1 MPLVTSTIPNLINGV
16 SQQPAAL
23 RLASQAEQVV
33 NCMSSPV
40 EGLKKRPPAHHV
52 KKLFSGSAGAG
63 RPFVHVVDRDGTIRY
78 MVLIQDNNIRVFDLD
93 GTEKTVNKPD
103 GTSYLDITGEPSQ
116 QFRVASVADYTFI
129 ASREKTVALLNDLA
143 PGSGTK
149 GMVFIRSAEY
159 DCTYRVK
166 VDGSEVTYKTMPAG
180 GKNTSAS
187 YSQTL
192 TTVTV
197 TANGHGLVAGNEITF
212 SPLSGAGVSGTYTI
226 ATAPTANTFTY
237 TAAQSQTAS
246 GNCTIN
252 YNPALS
258 STEIAL
264 NLRTSLAAAL
274 GAGWTI
280 TNTDYVIVVV
290 KDNGGDYTLTSS
302 DSRNGGA
309 TIPIKSSVAG
319 LTDLPTI
326 APHDFLVKVQ
336 GSKETEYDD
345 YYVKFAANAGS
356 GTGPGQWRETV
367 APGITYKLDPTTMP
381 HVLVRESNGTFTF
394 RKFDWSQ
401 RLAGDKSVSPDPSFV
416 GSKINNVTLF
426 RNRLV
431 LLSDEN
437 VILSAADS
445 YDRFFPSTVQ
455 TVTDDDPIDLTC
467 GGNRI
472 NFLLSA
478 IPFASTLLLFSRHGQ
493 FRLDSGTYT
502 VQALSPKTANIT
514 QMTSFEMTDD
524 VDPVSAGRTIFF
536 PIPRGS
542 FHGLREFF
550 LPEASSPIPDSEE
563 VSSSIPRYVPSNLST
578 LIATISE
585 EAIIA
590 ISKDQPKRLY
600 LYKFFFQGE
609 EKLQSSWSYWEYG
622 GNKAVLGADFVDS
635 DLYLVMQYDDGVYLE
650 KTVIRPENVD
660 TGAPIE
666 LLVDRKAS
674 EASCAVALTTPA
686 GLDVQSTIT
695 LPYPINPGS
704 TMVVVGRYATPNTIK
719 PGQVIY
725 PISQTTAGGA
735 GGNGTLTVRGDL
747 TAAKFFVGELYE
759 MLYEFSTQ
767 YLKEQPP
774 GGGMAVISGPKL
786 QLRTWTMIF
795 DQSSAFEVKVIPR
808 GRSTQEFPYSGFEV
822 GDQEVQL
829 GEPGIR
835 TNRFRVPVMTQNIDA
850 KIQVVSESPLPC
862 RLQSAEWEG
871 WYHTRSQRL

>member
-1 MPLVTSTIPNLINGV
+1 
-16 SQQPAAL
+16 
-23 RLASQAEQVV
+23 
-33 NCMSSPV
+33 
-40 EGLKKRPPAHHV
+40 
-52 KKLFSGSAGAG
+52 
-63 RPFVHVVDRDGTIRY
+63 
-78 MVLIQDNNIRVFDLD
+78 VLIQDNNIRVFDLD

-116 QFRVASVADYTFI
+116 QFRVASVADFTFI
-129 ASREKTVALLNDLA
+129 ASREKTVALLNDQA

-149 GMVFIRSAEY
+149 GLVFIRSAEY

-166 VDGSEVTYKTMPAG
+166 VNSAEVTYRTVPAG
-180 GKNTSAS
+180 GKNLSSS
-187 YSQTL
+187 YSQSL

-197 TANGHGLVAGNEITF
+197 TATAHGLVAGDEITF
-212 SPLSGAGVSGTYTI
+212 SPLSGAGVSGTYII
-226 ATAPTANTFTY
+226 ATVPTADTFTY
-237 TAAQSQTAS
+237 AAAQSQTTS

-258 STEIAL
+258 TTEIAL
-264 NLRTSLAAAL
+264 NLKTSLAAAL

-280 TNTDYVIVVV
+280 TQQDYLIVVV
-290 KDNGGDYTLTSS
+290 KDNGTDYTLASG
-302 DSRNGGA
+302 DSRNGSA
-309 TIPIKSSVAG
+309 TIPIKGSVAG

-326 APHDFLVKVQ
+326 APHDFVVKVQ

-345 YYVKFAANAGS
+345 YYVKFEANAGS
-356 GTGPGQWRETV
+356 GTGPGQWREAV
-367 APGITYKLDPTTMP
+367 APGITYKLDPMTMP
-381 HVLVRESNGTFTF
+381 HVLVRENNGTFTF
-394 RKFDWSQ
+394 RKFDWSP
-401 RLAGDKSVSPDPSFV
+401 RLSGDKSVSPDPSFV
-416 GSKINNVTLF
+416 GSKINNITLF

-455 TVTDDDPIDLTC
+455 TVVDDDPIDLTC

-478 IPFASTLLLFSRHGQ
+478 IPFASTLMLFSRHGQ
-493 FRLDSGTYT
+493 FRLDSGTFT

-536 PIPRGS
+536 PIPRGE

-563 VSSSIPRYVPSNLST
+563 VSASIPRYVPANLST

-600 LYKFFFQGE
+600 LYKFFFQGD
-609 EKLQSSWSYWEYG
+609 EKLQSSWSYWEYEG
-622 GNKAVLGADFVDS
+622 SKAVLGADFVDS

-660 TGAPIE
+660 AGAPIE

-674 EASCAVALTTPA
+674 EASCTVALTTPA

-695 LPYPINPGS
+695 LPYPINAGS
-704 TMVVVGRYATPNTIK
+704 TMVVVGRYATPNTAK

-725 PISQTTAGGA
+725 PISQTATGGA

-767 YLKEQPP
+767 FLKEQPP
-774 GGGMAVISGPKL
+774 GGGMSVISGPKL

-795 DQSSAFEVKVIPR
+795 DQSSAFEVKVTPR
-808 GRSTQEFPYSGFEV
+808 GRDTQEFPYSGIEV
-822 GDQEVQL
+822 GDQEVAL

-835 TNRFRVPVMTQNIDA
+835 TSRFRVPVMTQNIDA

>member
-40 EGLKKRPPAHHV
+40 EGLKKRPPAQHI
-52 KKLFSGSAGAG
+52 KKLFSGSAGTG

-78 MVLIQDNNIRVFDLD
+78 MVLIQDNNIRVFNLD
-93 GTEKTVNKPD
+93 GTEQTVNKPD

-116 QFRVASVADYTFI
+116 QFRVASVADFTFI
-129 ASREKTVALLNDLA
+129 ASREKTVALLADQA

-149 GMVFIRSAEY
+149 GLVFIRSAEY

-166 VDGSEVTYKTMPAG
+166 VNSSEVTFRTVPAG
-180 GKNTSAS
+180 GKNISAS
-187 YSQTL
+187 YSQSL

-197 TANGHGLVAGNEITF
+197 TATAHGLVSGDEITF
-212 SPLSGAGVSGTYTI
+212 SPLSGAGVSGTYII
-226 ATAPTANTFTY
+226 ATANANDFTY
-237 TAAQSQTAS
+237 AAAQSQTTS

-252 YNPALS
+252 WNPALS
-258 STEIAL
+258 TTEIAL
-264 NLRTSLAAAL
+264 NLKTSLAAAL

-280 TNTDYVIVVV
+280 TQQDYLIVIV
-290 KDNGGDYTLTSS
+290 KNDGADYTLASG
-302 DSRNGGA
+302 DSRNGNA
-309 TIPIKSSVAG
+309 TIPIKGSVAG

-326 APHDFLVKVQ
+326 APHDFVVKVQ

-345 YYVKFAANAGS
+345 YYVKFVANAGS

-367 APGITYKLDPTTMP
+367 APGITFKLDPVTMP

-416 GSKINNVTLF
+416 GSKINNITLF

-455 TVTDDDPIDLTC
+455 TVVDDDPIDLTC

-472 NFLLSA
+472 NFLLAA
-478 IPFASTLLLFSRHGQ
+478 IPFASTLMLFSRHGQ

-536 PIPRGS
+536 PIPRGE

-585 EAIIA
+585 ETVIA

-609 EKLQSSWSYWEYG
+609 EKLQSSWSYWEYEG
-622 GNKAVLGADFVDS
+622 AKSVLGADFVDS

-650 KTVIRPENVD
+650 RTVIRPENVD

-666 LLVDRKAS
+666 LLVDRKAL
-674 EASCAVALTTPA
+674 ETSCTVALTNPA

-695 LPYPINPGS
+695 LPYPINAGS
-704 TMVVVGRYATPNTIK
+704 TMVVVGRYATPNTML

-747 TAAKFFVGELYE
+747 TAAKFYVGELYE

-767 YLKEQPP
+767 FLKEQPP
-774 GGGMAVISGPKL
+774 GGGMSVISGPKL

-795 DQSSAFEVKVIPR
+795 DQSSAFEVKVTPR
-808 GRSTQEFPYSGFEV
+808 GRDTQEFPYSGIEV
-822 GDQEVQL
+822 GDQEVAL

-835 TNRFRVPVMTQNIDA
+835 TSRFRVPVMTQNIDA